1 MNLGQSMLVIGAITL
16 LGLLV
21 LNANSTLLETSD
33 TISASEVGITA
44 VSLATSI
51 VEEAEGKMF
60 DEKIADS
67 SAAPITSPAQFS
79 DVLGPE
85 GGEAYRGGTKG
96 FNDFDDF
103 NGLFLVYKSDAPGDT
118 ANSPDANCIVTIP
131 GLRGRFYLTASV
143 CWVDPMNL
151 DSTSTAKTNCKKI
164 VVSVWSPGPGSKDT
178 LRFPAIMS
186 YWK

>member
-21 LNANSTLLETSD
+21 LNANSNLLEVSD
-33 TISASEVGITA
+33 TISASETGITA

-51 VEEAEGKMF
+51 VEEAQGKMF
-60 DEKIADS
+60 DERIADS
-67 SAAPITSPAQFS
+67 SATPITSADQFS
-79 DVLGPE
+79 DLLGPE
-85 GGEAYRGGTKG
+85 SGEAYRGGAKG

-103 NGLFLVYKSDAPGDT
+103 NGLFLVYRSDVPGDT
-118 ANSPDANCIVTIP
+118 VNSPDASSIVTVP
-131 GLRGRFYLTASV
+131 GLRGRYYVTARV

-151 DSTSTAKTNCKKI
+151 DSASTAKTYCKKI
-164 VVSVWSPGPGSKDT
+164 VVSVWSPGPASKDT